1 MKKKRNRSHK
11 KPKAK
16 VAPTE
21 QQDLPAGN
29 EADPPVPVSSEKQ
42 PDVAHTEKQQEAGE
56 TLARKPSRRRKR
68 KPKGVNEDQHTT
80 KDDHLESLA
89 AEGDPV
95 QQLPS
100 KSVSC
105 KAATTI
111 PVKPVIE
118 KKEITPVAR
127 NPIARVTT
135 EVHQSNSNQSGIENI
150 SLEEIFPRSDAITF
164 DAGPQPSIRSKEAL
178 TTDKVPTSRVQPRH
192 PENRIDAAK
201 EGLDHID
208 CAALFPSDE
217 AVGRANSN
225 QLASNSKDI
234 LVAAVPSA
242 VEMSAQ
248 SGVPKT
254 DKSREEVLAEREAKK
269 AAKLAAKNKSK
280 STKDA
285 PAGQQQ
291 QQQAPAVGGPTKKP
305 SQSQKPQPT
314 GGGPLAKSDT
324 DASICEKLKDLH
336 ISDAGTAATPA
347 TKVDEKPATPKV
359 GTKPEQLTKAERK
372 AQFEAQNP
380 DLAGKQP
387 GSAGDS
393 AKPAKPTLSK
403 AERRAIQEA
412 QRAAKAEAQQAKA
425 KGPVKPEVAKKAAAP
440 SGTTGT
446 TGTVKLVRKTTGGV
460 AGTSPGTNVAA
471 PRKHIV
477 NLFNHLHQ
485 PKFAAAE
492 IINSSTLH
500 PAVTKLGIQYAGGA
514 VVGSKARCLALL
526 RMLNQLIHDYE
537 TPPEKE
543 FCRSFEE
550 TLNIAATHLQRCR
563 PFSVSMTNALRH
575 VKMNTRQLDAK
586 LSDSE
591 QKECLLEAIEAYI
604 RDHMEKAEEAIC
616 ISVQE
621 KIYDGDVILTYGC
634 SSLIK
639 HILEEANRRA
649 KRFRVII
656 VNARPREEEH
666 EMLEQLVRQG
676 VHCVCVLINAVSYVM
691 PEVTKVLLGAH
702 ALLAN
707 GSVMSRVGTA
717 QIALVAKAYNVPVLV
732 CCETHK
738 FTERVQTDAF
748 VYNELGNPYDLVMAP
763 KGVNRDLSEAKPML
777 AGWETINSLTILNL
791 HYDVTPPELVSAV
804 VTEVAILPCTSVP
817 VILRIKPSD
826 VAY

>member
-1 MKKKRNRSHK
+1 METTTSNDAGTLKKKRNRSHK

-16 VAPTE
+16 VAATE
-21 QQDLPAGN
+21 QHDLPTGN
-29 EADPPVPVSSEKQ
+29 ENEPPVPVSSEKQ
-42 PDVAHTEKQQEAGE
+42 PAVAHTETQQQEAGE

-68 KPKGVNEDQHTT
+68 KPKSVSEDQHTT
-80 KDDHLESLA
+80 KDDRLESLA
-89 AEGDPV
+89 VEEKPV
-95 QQLPS
+95 HPAPP
-100 KSVSC
+100 KSVDC
-105 KAATTI
+105 KAAATA
-111 PVKPVIE
+111 PAQSVIE
-118 KKEITPVAR
+118 KKEIKPVAELHF
-127 NPIARVTT
+127 NL
-135 EVHQSNSNQSGIENI
+135 SGIENI
-150 SLEEIFPRSDAITF
+150 SLEDIFPRSNAITF
-164 DAGPQPSIRSKEAL
+164 DAVPRSGRSKEAL
-178 TTDKVPTSRVQPRH
+178 NTGEVAPPRVQRKQQRH
-192 PENRIDAAK
+192 TIDAAK
-201 EGLDHID
+201 EGLDHIE
-208 CAALFPSDE
+208 CEALFPSDE

-225 QLASNSKDI
+225 QLQSNNKDKLI
-234 LVAAVPSA
+234 AAVVPAA

-248 SGVPKT
+248 SGPVPKT

-269 AAKLAAKNKSK
+269 AAKLAAKGKGKSG
-280 STKDA
+280 KDGA
-285 PAGQQQ
+285 AGQQQ
-291 QQQAPAVGGPTKKP
+291 QQAPVGPAKKP
-305 SQSQKPQPT
+305 QSQKAEPT
-314 GGGPLAKSDT
+314 VGGGPLAKSDT

-336 ISDAGTAATPA
+336 ISDAGTAGPPA
-347 TKVDEKPATPKV
+347 TKVDEKPVA
-359 GTKPEQLTKAERK
+359 TKPEQLTKAERK

-380 DLAGKQP
+380 TLAGKQP
-387 GSAGDS
+387 GAGGDS
-393 AKPAKPTLSK
+393 TKPPKPTLSK

-412 QRAAKAEAQQAKA
+412 QRAAKAEAQQVKA
-425 KGPVKPEVAKKAAAP
+425 KGPVEPEAGKKAAP
-440 SGTTGT
+440 SSTTGT
-446 TGTVKLVRKTTGGV
+446 GAVKPVKKTVGGAV
-460 AGTSPGTNVAA
+460 PGTHGAA

-492 IINSSTLH
+492 IINSPTLH
-500 PAVTKLGIQYAGGA
+500 PAVTKLGVQYAGGT

-550 TLNIAATHLQRCR
+550 TLNLAATHLQRCR

-639 HILEEANRRA
+639 HILEEANRRE

-748 VYNELGNPYDLVMAP
+748 VYNELGNPCELVMAP
-763 KGVNRDLSEAKPML
+763 KGGHRDLSEAKPML
-777 AGWETINSLTILNL
+777 AGWETISSLTILNL
-791 HYDVTPPELVSAV
+791 HYDVTPPELVTAV